1 MCASFFTHILFTLC
15 FSQCNDFIEHTS
27 SSVAKGLLAIVEAY
41 KMAESAASLA
51 SETVYGA
58 DSVVAVLE
66 KMQDTLEV
74 SLGEVTSQMGLYL
87 GNPATQ
93 SILMKPVTRKIT
105 RALDDV
111 RKLAAKL
118 EDGVNSWDAEKRAK
132 VTELTMLLER
142 SIKASTRT
150 AK

>member
-1 MCASFFTHILFTLC
+1 
-15 FSQCNDFIEHTS
+15 
-27 SSVAKGLLAIVEAY
+27 
-41 KMAESAASLA
+41 MAETAESLA
-51 SETVYGA
+51 SDTVVGGDA
-58 DSVVAVLE
+58 VIAVLQ

-93 SILMKPVTRKIT
+93 SILLKPVTRKIT

-132 VTELTMLLER
+132 VAELTMQLER